1 MKTSEKITVWQL
13 IKKLLK
19 PNLNILTKGIGSL
32 IIVDIAGML
41 IPMCLKSAIDALY
54 KPDSFY
60 NTILPLALLMIVIAI
75 VQAVFRYGWRMYFQ
89 SISQNAVYSLRQRL
103 FEHLLKLP
111 LSYYSKIRTGDIMSR
126 MTNDMQ
132 EIRFAFG
139 MGTLIFLDSSFYL
152 ICIPTIMFN
161 ISPKLTC
168 LTMIPL
174 ILVSFLGAAIKNY
187 IQKISQEIQ
196 NKLSDLSSKAEESIS
211 GIRILKGF
219 GTETQESQQFNIID
233 NEYVKARLKQANFD
247 SFFHPTIDLVS
258 GISMI
263 LLLYFGGQMV
273 MNKTISIGTF
283 MAFQGYMAMLNW
295 PMRSVGMLLNVYQK
309 GKASLERCLSI
320 LNEPTENS
328 TEPSM
333 DNQLPTDFSI
343 EVSNLSFKYPNSA
356 DYVLKDINFKIENN
370 KTLAITG
377 PVGCGKSTLLKIIM
391 KNMLPT
397 EGMIKIGN
405 IKSSDINAEKYRS
418 MFSYV
423 PQEVFL
429 FSESIE
435 ENILYSS
442 ENNNNKDIALKYA
455 IMSGLKNEIERFPHG
470 LDTMLGEKGVNISGG
485 QKQRISIAR
494 ALQAQRPILVLD
506 DCTSAVDTET
516 EKEIIK
522 SLNNNEKVLTK
533 IIVSHR
539 MVSVQNADL
548 IIYMDNGK
556 VIEQGTHSELMT
568 LNGKYAAAWNRQ
580 RLEQ

>member
-1 MKTSEKITVWQL
+1 
-13 IKKLLK
+13 
-19 PNLNILTKGIGSL
+19 
-32 IIVDIAGML
+32 
-41 IPMCLKSAIDALY
+41 
-54 KPDSFY
+54 
-60 NTILPLALLMIVIAI
+60 
-75 VQAVFRYGWRMYFQ
+75 
-89 SISQNAVYSLRQRL
+89 
-103 FEHLLKLP
+103 
-111 LSYYSKIRTGDIMSR
+111 
-126 MTNDMQ
+126 
-132 EIRFAFG
+132 
-139 MGTLIFLDSSFYL
+139 
-152 ICIPTIMFN
+152 
-161 ISPKLTC
+161 
-168 LTMIPL
+168 
-174 ILVSFLGAAIKNY
+174 
-187 IQKISQEIQ
+187 
-196 NKLSDLSSKAEESIS
+196 
-211 GIRILKGF
+211 
-219 GTETQESQQFNIID
+219 
-233 NEYVKARLKQANFD
+233 
-247 SFFHPTIDLVS
+247 
-258 GISMI
+258 
-263 LLLYFGGQMV
+263 
-273 MNKTISIGTF
+273 
-283 MAFQGYMAMLNW
+283 
-295 PMRSVGMLLNVYQK
+295 
-309 GKASLERCLSI
+309 
-320 LNEPTENS
+320 
-328 TEPSM
+328 M